1 MPGKHNKIGPKSHT
15 PKPIMAGR
23 SKLMKFQGHKG
34 SNLMKKGT
42 VKVKLSKKD
51 GSFSEEIKPYIVK
64 DKKNKAVVE
73 IPKDKLYSQDLKP
86 YTNTTYIS
94 EDSKGN
100 TTYTE
105 PYPTSESLSVGD
117 YRDSKRKNRRDNFK
131 AAALAG
137 LTAMAYRSM
146 GRGTD
151 R

>member
-1 MPGKHNKIGPKSHT
+1 MAYNQPFKKIPDG
-15 PKPIMAGR
+15 
-23 SKLMKFQGHKG
+23 F
-34 SNLMKKGT
+34 MKKGH
-42 VKVKLSKKD
+42 VRVKLSKKH

-64 DKKNKAVVE
+64 ENKRKAVVE
-73 IPKDKLYSQDLKP
+73 VPKDKLYSQELKP

-117 YRDSKRKNRRDNFK
+117 YRDSKRKNRRDNIK
-131 AAALAG
+131 AGALAG
-137 LTAMAYRSM
+137 LTAIAYRSL

>member
-1 MPGKHNKIGPKSHT
+1 MPNKKKKIGPTSR
-15 PKPIMAGR
+15 PIKPR
-23 SKLMKFQGHKG
+23 SGLMEFQGNKG

-42 VKVKLSKKD
+42 VKVKLSKKH

-64 DKKNKAVVE
+64 EKKNKAIVE
-73 IPKDKLYSQDLKP
+73 IPKEKLYSQELKP
-86 YTNTTYIS
+86 YTSTTYIS

-117 YRDSKRKNRRDNFK
+117 YRDSRRKNRRDNMK
-131 AAALAG
+131 AAAIAG

>member
-1 MPGKHNKIGPKSHT
+1 MAYKQPYEKTPLQFKGGKGK
-15 PKPIMAGR
+15 R
-23 SKLMKFQGHKG
+23 
-34 SNLMKKGT
+34 
-42 VKVKLSKKD
+42 VVLSKKD

-64 DKKNKAVVE
+64 EKKNKVVVRV
-73 IPKDKLYSQDLKP
+73 PKEKLYSQELKP

-117 YRDSKRKNRRDNFK
+117 YRDSKRLNRRQNIK
-131 AAALAG
+131 AGIIAG
-137 LTAMAYRSM
+137 LTAAAYRSL